1 MLTNFDCAVAAGFPS
16 GLYPLES
23 RLREIELAVKAGASE
38 IDIVVERHLVITQ
51 NWTRMNI
58 SFKNTVK

>member
-1 MLTNFDCAVAAGFPS
+1 
-16 GLYPLES
+16 LES

-51 NWTRMNI
+51 NWTRMN
-58 SFKNTVK
+58 FHLLEYGKLNYTMKF